1 MTDRTAEIWAT
12 RLQREVGALASI
24 AETAAASGTDD
35 TTSDDVS
42 HVTPKRDN
50 LNIASLP
57 PFVKVDSHELDVN
70 NGICKIMF
78 SVLVDRQQHT
88 ASETTTSEV
97 NQGGSEAVAVQPP
110 TSDASTN
117 SFVFI
122 TLDCSMGNDGVYYP
136 FQKPLVIL
144 SGGEEMFPP
153 KSTIRNDDLIELDC
167 DWTPSLHL
175 SDAILNVALK
185 IRESIRRGD
194 PFLSETPASA
204 PLDRQT
210 TAFPALFN
218 PAVDEISNTV
228 SNFLGSLRRR
238 KNDTP
243 PSSPPSPPK
252 SSQQQVKI
260 GDVIDLSQSPYS
272 DCAGMFSC
280 KAIRRPEF
288 VEQAMAEASRD
299 ADSAATSRRSDA
311 SLATQEEE
319 EEENETASGPG
330 NYMKLHAGGIRKVAA
345 SGFLG
350 ASSFFRSIEK
360 SIVQSTKAVLEEN
373 YLLITQ
379 DHILEIRSSKLNID
393 TATVVF
399 VSPIAHLVKLKFR
412 RDESISLFFRQSA
425 EDPLIYL
432 CQESFDAVQCIQN
445 VLQKHGVKGKHTTT
459 TTQKLVQSAVNILN
473 AIREKE
479 DSLEQNPSLE
489 NVKEVMDL
497 YRQAAEKFESSNDPR
512 HEEVLSEMHAF
523 LAKPLVKSILETEVD
538 RTHIDGSLPSK
549 NDGEVLKK
557 EVKVETTTVASAE
570 LDESTDAINL
580 DNDLDDFMN
589 STTISEGNIGDDSHD
604 PMAELDAMLS
614 AADKELNDL
623 LESS

>member
-24 AETAAASGTDD
+24 ADTAATSGTDD

-78 SVLVDRQQHT
+78 SILVDRQQQT
-88 ASETTTSEV
+88 ASETTTSEER
-97 NQGGSEAVAVQPP
+97 QGESEAVAVQPP

-122 TLDCSMGNDGVYYP
+122 TLDCSMGDDGVYYP

-204 PLDRQT
+204 SSDRQT

-238 KNDTP
+238 KNDTT

-252 SSQQQVKI
+252 PSQQQVKI

-299 ADSAATSRRSDA
+299 ADSVATSRRSDA

-345 SGFLG
+345 SGFL
-350 ASSFFRSIEK
+350 
-360 SIVQSTKAVLEEN
+360 
-373 YLLITQ
+373 
-379 DHILEIRSSKLNID
+379 
-393 TATVVF
+393 VVF

-432 CQESFDAVQCIQN
+432 CQESFEAVQCIQS

-479 DSLEQNPSLE
+479 DALEQNPSLE

-538 RTHIDGSLPSK
+538 RTHVDGSLPSN

-557 EVKVETTTVASAE
+557 EVKVETTPVASAE

-589 STTISEGNIGDDSHD
+589 STTISEGNIGDGSHD